1 MFTLRF
7 TLRDSDGVYY
17 AINSFETTNEVK
29 SYLDREYRKYKSRC
43 INIIDYADYLEEL
56 KLKNNGKNTKDEP
69 VSTGGRQ
76 FK

>member
-7 TLRDSDGVYY
+7 TFRDNDGVYY
-17 AINSFETTNEVK
+17 AISSFETTNEVK
-29 SYLDREYRKYKSRC
+29 SYLDKEYRTYRSRC
-43 INIIDYADYLEEL
+43 INMVDYADYLQEI
-56 KLKNNGKNTKDEP
+56 KINSNAKNKKNEP

>member
-43 INIIDYADYLEEL
+43 INMVDYADYLEEL
-56 KLKNNGKNTKDEP
+56 KLKNNGKSKKDEP